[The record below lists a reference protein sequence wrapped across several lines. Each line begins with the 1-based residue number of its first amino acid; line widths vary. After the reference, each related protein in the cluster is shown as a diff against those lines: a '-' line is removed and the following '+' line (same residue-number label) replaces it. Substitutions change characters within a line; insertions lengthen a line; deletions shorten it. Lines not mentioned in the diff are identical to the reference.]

1 VAAPACPR
9 SEASRDA
16 ILRAAVAE
24 FSEQGPAGARMDA
37 IARAAGVNKAL
48 LHYYFGTKE
57 GLHGA
62 VLDAIFGPVRDRAL
76 ALLQAPESAG
86 QRLLHYFLTHFDR
99 LALGDTARL
108 MAYEMMRAREGQPSN
123 LPRLARTLF
132 TPVHQALRQVFRE
145 GLDAGELRPGDP
157 EQVFRAVLGM
167 NVFYFISAPVYG
179 EITGEDLRDPASVA
193 RQRGHMLGVAATLLF
208 ADSRRG
214 DAAAR
219 TLLARFP
226 RSSLSA
232 QGSRP

>member
-1 VAAPACPR
+1 LPAPASPR

-57 GLHGA
+57 GLHQA
-62 VLDAIFGPVRDRAL
+62 VLDAIFGPVRDHAL
-76 ALLQAPESAG
+76 ALLRGPGSAG
-86 QRLLHYFLTHFDR
+86 ERLLTYFLTHFDR

-108 MAYEMMRAREGQPSN
+108 MAFEMMRAREGQPSN
-123 LPRLARTLF
+123 LPRLARILF
-132 TPVHQALRQVFRE
+132 TPVHQALARVFRD

-157 EQVFRAVLGM
+157 DQVFKALTGI
-167 NVFYFISAPVYG
+167 NVFYFISAPAYR
-179 EITGEDLRDPASVA
+179 EIDGEDPRDAAQVA

-208 ADSRRG
+208 ADPRGG
-214 DAAAR
+214 DAAVRA
-219 TLLARFP
+219 LLERFP
-226 RSSLSA
+226 QSILPA
-232 QGSRP
+232 QGTRP